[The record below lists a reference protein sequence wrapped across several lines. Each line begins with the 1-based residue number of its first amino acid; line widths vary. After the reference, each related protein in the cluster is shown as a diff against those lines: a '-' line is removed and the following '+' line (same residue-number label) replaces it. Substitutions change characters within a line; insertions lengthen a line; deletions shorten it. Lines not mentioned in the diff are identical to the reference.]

1 MFISACSHVYLL
13 TMWMSGAQSG
23 QKKGLDDSELK
34 LQTVVRLHV
43 EDGNWTQI
51 PCKSTKCSKL
61 LSHIS
66 SSKMNNFYGVSYF
79 F

>member
-43 EDGNWTQI
+43 EDGN
-51 PCKSTKCSKL
+51 
-61 LSHIS
+61 
-66 SSKMNNFYGVSYF
+66 
-79 F
+79 